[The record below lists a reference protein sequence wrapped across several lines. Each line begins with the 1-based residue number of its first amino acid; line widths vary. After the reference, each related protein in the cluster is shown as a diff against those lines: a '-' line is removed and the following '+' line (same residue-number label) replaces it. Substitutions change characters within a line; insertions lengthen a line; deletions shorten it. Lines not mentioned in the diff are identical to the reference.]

1 MIKKKAL
8 KYVESILLTLACF
21 SILSFGFASWILDA
35 PSQENNSNLFLIVDD
50 VSTAST
56 GSINN
61 LALKN
66 SHIRFDAKIDDTTG
80 KVTYIED
87 IGGEQLDIYI
97 EGTISNYSD
106 FGSLDF
112 DFKVDIEKESL
123 LQQLVQSNYLSL
135 PIFQSLNRESLMVSN
150 EEKIGSFWSN
160 EPNTIDDTRQFYIH
174 TRFTWGTFFN
184 EMNPSLFFDSSQT
197 NGIKIGNVYSLME
210 QKEILN
216 SLYLINET
224 SYYIT
229 LNLNP
234 IEYSLILNIGENA
247 TFNSPTFIGGLTR
260 NSTITLPNEI
270 PVKEGYT
277 FKGWWTTLD
286 ANLPESEFY
295 KPGQTFLISSL
306 LQEDATEVSLYAQ
319 WSDPIIV
326 TIHFTKD
333 GNFTGNDVTLYFD
346 YNESFKLDY
355 KGNLS
360 DTQGNT
366 VKYTVNSGYSFSK
379 WSWTHNG
386 NTGEITNENELV
398 NLNQATFP
406 GLLASPEL
414 TIQLIGKKNSTACIY
429 PDSKIL
435 MADGSYKLVQDIQVG
450 DFVQVWSFETGQ
462 YENQPI
468 IYYEHLKGYE
478 TYKITIYLD
487 DGSFITVADSQAF
500 FDLNLKDYFVIDK
513 DSLESALF
521 RNIATYDKNILSS
534 KKIINYSIELCYED
548 VFEMITAYD
557 FNFFYDSILTV
568 EPFLLC
574 YNYFSIGDDFKF
586 IEELK
591 QQDIEKYGL
600 FDYEFFDELLTK
612 EQFTLFNVT
621 YFSIAIG
628 KGLYT
633 PEFLIEMI
641 YEFLSEDDRI

>member
-1 MIKKKAL
+1 
-8 KYVESILLTLACF
+8 LLL
-21 SILSFGFASWILDA
+21 
-35 PSQENNSNLFLIVDD
+35 LI
-50 VSTAST
+50 
-56 GSINN
+56 
-61 LALKN
+61 
-66 SHIRFDAKIDDTTG
+66 
-80 KVTYIED
+80 
-87 IGGEQLDIYI
+87 
-97 EGTISNYSD
+97 
-106 FGSLDF
+106 
-112 DFKVDIEKESL
+112 
-123 LQQLVQSNYLSL
+123 
-135 PIFQSLNRESLMVSN
+135 
-150 EEKIGSFWSN
+150 
-160 EPNTIDDTRQFYIH
+160 
-174 TRFTWGTFFN
+174 
-184 EMNPSLFFDSSQT
+184 
-197 NGIKIGNVYSLME
+197 
-210 QKEILN
+210 
-216 SLYLINET
+216 
-224 SYYIT
+224 
-229 LNLNP
+229 
-234 IEYSLILNIGENA
+234 
-247 TFNSPTFIGGLTR
+247 
-260 NSTITLPNEI
+260 
-270 PVKEGYT
+270 
-277 FKGWWTTLD
+277 
-286 ANLPESEFY
+286 
-295 KPGQTFLISSL
+295 
-306 LQEDATEVSLYAQ
+306 
-319 WSDPIIV
+319 
-326 TIHFTKD
+326 
-333 GNFTGNDVTLYFD
+333 
-346 YNESFKLDY
+346 
-355 KGNLS
+355 
-360 DTQGNT
+360 
-366 VKYTVNSGYSFSK
+366 
-379 WSWTHNG
+379 
-386 NTGEITNENELV
+386 
-398 NLNQATFP
+398 
-406 GLLASPEL
+406 

-450 DFVQVWSFETGQ
+450 DFVRVWSFETGQ

-487 DGSFITVADSQAF
+487 DGAFITVADSQAF